1 MEKMEKKLSYAKG
14 DPDWVVFPLEVADIP
29 DASISELLIEPVK
42 RWPEKTALGVVT
54 N

>member
-29 DASISELLIEPVK
+29 DASISELLIEPSNV
-42 RWPEKTALGVVT
+42 RLRTCING
-54 N
+54 